1 MEICLSSSP
10 PRVSPRDSLP
20 PSWLFRSLAGVR
32 GGDGNLLEVLALGT
46 RYMGRIHGWRA
57 ERGFWILQEPP
68 SGPGGDHHFGSG
80 RPVNTRIGW

>member
-32 GGDGNLLEVLALGT
+32 GGDGNLLEVLALGSVHDT
-46 RYMGRIHGWRA
+46 WEEYMGGGPKGASGYSRSPPWAQAVII
-57 ERGFWILQEPP
+57 ILAL
-68 SGPGGDHHFGSG
+68 GGL
-80 RPVNTRIGW
+80 